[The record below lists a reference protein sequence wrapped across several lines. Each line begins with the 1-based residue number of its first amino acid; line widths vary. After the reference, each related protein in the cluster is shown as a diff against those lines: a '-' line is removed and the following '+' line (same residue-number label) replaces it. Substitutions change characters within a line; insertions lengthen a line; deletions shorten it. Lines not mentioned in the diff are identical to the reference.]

1 MIVPCSLMFK
11 VIGHVSFVLP
21 QLLECKKKSHT
32 AFWKEQGT
40 QTPLVW
46 SIFHLGEEHCHRTT
60 VTGFSLL
67 DLLCQVLEYIVHSLS
82 KLLDTY
88 HPTHSL
94 QHTFMLYMYK
104 SHHFQYNVYILN
116 LFCFSIAAACWAG
129 HFAKR
134 LLETLFV
141 HRFSHATMPLFNLF
155 KVHCVVH
162 VLVQL
167 ECMQGVLR
175 TFMSWSI
182 VHCTRTG
189 VIALAIHEV
198 TVFNNSF

>member
-1 MIVPCSLMFK
+1 MSP
-11 VIGHVSFVLP
+11 SFFLTY
-21 QLLECKKKSHT
+21 QNAKKSHT

-40 QTPLVW
+40 QIPLVW
-46 SIFHLGEEHCHRTT
+46 SIFHLGEENCHRTT

-67 DLLCQVLEYIVHSLS
+67 DLLCQVLEYTVHSLS

-88 HPTHSL
+88 CSMCSL
-94 QHTFMLYMYK
+94 QHTFMFFIYN

-155 KVHCVVH
+155 KVHC
-162 VLVQL
+162 
-167 ECMQGVLR
+167 
-175 TFMSWSI
+175 I
-182 VHCTRTG
+182 VHALLLEELVSLNACRCSTNFYVVECCT
-189 VIALAIHEV
+189 LYSHWCD
-198 TVFNNSF
+198 SFSNT

>member
-1 MIVPCSLMFK
+1 MSP
-11 VIGHVSFVLP
+11 SFFLTY
-21 QLLECKKKSHT
+21 QNAKKSHT
-32 AFWKEQGT
+32 AFWKEKGT
-40 QTPLVW
+40 QIPLVW
-46 SIFHLGEEHCHRTT
+46 SIFHLGEENCHRTT

-67 DLLCQVLEYIVHSLS
+67 DLLCQVLEYTVHSLS

-88 HPTHSL
+88 CSMCSL
-94 QHTFMLYMYK
+94 QHTFMFFIYN

-162 VLVQL
+162 ALFWRNWFSLNACRAFYKLLCPGALYIVLVL
-167 ECMQGVLR
+167 V
-175 TFMSWSI
+175 
-182 VHCTRTG
+182 
-189 VIALAIHEV
+189 
-198 TVFNNSF
+198 